1 MTQMEKIMALR
12 KATGV
17 SIRECKEAVEFISK
31 HSNQPITAYGY
42 LYAKLLVGVR
52 PLTLEQVI
60 IYSRHTKDPWEN
72 ENDSETNS

>member
-1 MTQMEKIMALR
+1 MEKIFALR

-17 SIRECKEAVEFISK
+17 SVRECKEAIEFVSQ

-52 PLTLEQVI
+52 PLTIKDLI

-72 ENDSETNS
+72 ENDSKTNS

>member
-1 MTQMEKIMALR
+1 MTKKEKIIALR
-12 KATGV
+12 NATGV
-17 SIRECKEAVEFISK
+17 SVRECKEAIEFISE

-52 PLTLEQVI
+52 PLTLKQII

-72 ENDSETNS
+72 ENDSKTNS

>member
-1 MTQMEKIMALR
+1 MTKMEKIFALR

-17 SIRECKEAVEFISK
+17 SMRECKEAIEFVSQ

-52 PLTLEQVI
+52 PLTLKQI
-60 IYSRHTKDPWEN
+60 IYYSRNTKDPWEN
-72 ENDSETNS
+72 ENDSKIN

>member
-17 SIRECKEAVEFISK
+17 SIRECKEAVEFVSK

-52 PLTLEQVI
+52 PLTVEKVI
-60 IYSRHTKDPWEN
+60 AYSRHTKDPWEN

>member
-1 MTQMEKIMALR
+1 MTKMEKIFALR

-17 SIRECKEAVEFISK
+17 SVRECKEAIEFVSQ

-52 PLTLEQVI
+52 PLTIKDLI

-72 ENDSETNS
+72 ENDSKTNS

>member
-1 MTQMEKIMALR
+1 MTNMEKIFALR

-17 SIRECKEAVEFISK
+17 SMYECKEAIEFVSQ

-52 PLTLEQVI
+52 PLTLEQI
-60 IYSRHTKDPWEN
+60 ICYSRNTKDPWEN
-72 ENDSETNS
+72 KDDSEIN

>member
-1 MTQMEKIMALR
+1 MTKMEKIFALR

-17 SIRECKEAVEFISK
+17 SVRECKEAIEFISQ

-52 PLTLEQVI
+52 PLTIENLI
-60 IYSRHTKDPWEN
+60 IYSRGLKDPWE
-72 ENDSETNS
+72 D

>member
-1 MTQMEKIMALR
+1 MTKMEKIFALR

-17 SIRECKEAVEFISK
+17 SMRECKEAIEFVSQ

-52 PLTLEQVI
+52 PLTIEQLI
-60 IYSRHTKDPWEN
+60 IYSKGCKDPWEN
-72 ENDSETNS
+72 ENDSEIN